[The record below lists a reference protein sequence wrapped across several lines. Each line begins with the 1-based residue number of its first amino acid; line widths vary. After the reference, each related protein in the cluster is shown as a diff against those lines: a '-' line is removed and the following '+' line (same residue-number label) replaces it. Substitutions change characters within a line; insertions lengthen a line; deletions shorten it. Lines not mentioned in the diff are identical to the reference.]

1 MIFPDSIKKRFD
13 IMNIRINGEVI
24 AVNEQ
29 MKLNE
34 FVELRLNGKEPRG
47 IAVALNEMI
56 IPKSKWNET
65 VLNEND
71 NVEIVHAVQG
81 G

>member
-1 MIFPDSIKKRFD
+1 
-13 IMNIRINGEVI
+13 MNITINGEVI

-29 MKLNE
+29 MKLSE
-34 FVELRLNGKEPRG
+34 FVELRLSGKEPRG
-47 IAVALNEMI
+47 IAVALNDMI

-65 VLNEND
+65 ALNEND

>member
-1 MIFPDSIKKRFD
+1 
-13 IMNIRINGEVI
+13 MNITINGEVI
-24 AVNEQ
+24 TVNEQ
-29 MKLNE
+29 MKLSE

-47 IAVALNEMI
+47 IAVALNGMI

-65 VLNEND
+65 ELKEND
-71 NVEIVHAVQG
+71 SVEIVHAVQG

>member
-1 MIFPDSIKKRFD
+1 
-13 IMNIRINGEVI
+13 MNITINGEVLT
-24 AVNEQ
+24 VKEQ

-65 VLNEND
+65 ALNEND

>member
-1 MIFPDSIKKRFD
+1 
-13 IMNIRINGEVI
+13 MNIKINGEVL
-24 AVNEQ
+24 E
-29 MKLNE
+29 LNE
-34 FVELRLNGKEPRG
+34 KMNLSEFVALRLNGKEPRG
-47 IAVALNEMI
+47 IAVALNDMI

-65 VLNEND
+65 VLTEND

>member
-1 MIFPDSIKKRFD
+1 MKIQ
-13 IMNIRINGEVI
+13 INGEVL
-24 AVNEQ
+24 AVDEQ
-29 MKLNE
+29 LKLSE

-56 IPKSKWNET
+56 IPKSKWSET

>member
-1 MIFPDSIKKRFD
+1 
-13 IMNIRINGEVI
+13 MNIRINGEVI
-24 AVNEQ
+24 SVNEQ
-29 MKLNE
+29 MKLSE
-34 FVELRLNGKEPRG
+34 FVTLRLNGKEPRG

-56 IPKSKWNET
+56 IPKGKWNET

>member
-1 MIFPDSIKKRFD
+1 
-13 IMNIRINGEVI
+13 MNIKINGELI

-29 MKLNE
+29 LKLKE
-34 FVELRLNGKEPRG
+34 FVELRLNGNEPRG
-47 IAVALNEMI
+47 IAVAVNDMI
-56 IPKSKWNET
+56 IPKSKWGET

>member
-1 MIFPDSIKKRFD
+1 
-13 IMNIRINGEVI
+13 MNIRINGEVI
-24 AVNEQ
+24 DINEQ

-47 IAVALNEMI
+47 VAVALNDMI

>member
-1 MIFPDSIKKRFD
+1 
-13 IMNIRINGEVI
+13 MNITINGEVI

-29 MKLNE
+29 MKLSE

-47 IAVALNEMI
+47 IAVALNDMI

-65 VLNEND
+65 ELKEND
-71 NVEIVHAVQG
+71 SVEIVHAVQG